1 MFMVTVNYH
10 HLMGFDVNGR
20 PNPGKKTHM
29 VRNLH
34 TCGLNH
40 RVLKTVHIFFVCFTL
55 KMSATTFLR
64 NDDSIYQSI
73 RSHTQQDLNP
83 QQRRCN
89 KNEVTRRFSI
99 GCFPQ
104 RRIRPEKRTCSKRDM
119 SDIMLKSTISD
130 LRPPPLDAV
139 SQLSPEN
146 IQFITHAVSFKPVS
160 ILVMNPT
167 PLGV

>member
-1 MFMVTVNYH
+1 
-10 HLMGFDVNGR
+10 
-20 PNPGKKTHM
+20 
-29 VRNLH
+29 
-34 TCGLNH
+34 
-40 RVLKTVHIFFVCFTL
+40 
-55 KMSATTFLR
+55 
-64 NDDSIYQSI
+64 
-73 RSHTQQDLNP
+73 
-83 QQRRCN
+83 
-89 KNEVTRRFSI
+89 
-99 GCFPQ
+99 
-104 RRIRPEKRTCSKRDM
+104 M